1 MSSCHACTT
10 SVNKTN
16 TESVALF
23 IQLNATTP
31 MRNMNIYKLL
41 NGLFWPLVIKN
52 VKHLH
57 VIMSL

>member
-1 MSSCHACTT
+1 MPVPHL
-10 SVNKTN
+10 NKTN